1 MSFINPWLLLG
12 LLGVAAPILI
22 HLLNR
27 FRFRETDWA
36 AMELLRKALK
46 VRSRRI
52 KLEDLLLLILRCLA
66 VLLIALALARP
77 TLRHSA
83 FRRLHKSARVGV
95 MVAIDGSMSMA
106 HRAGVTDRF
115 SRAIE
120 RAREIFATVDAGDP
134 VTLVLMGS
142 RPRILA
148 RNMAFDPKRTDE
160 VLKGLA
166 PLAESLNLEP
176 SLKELETLV
185 GQLRT
190 LHQECYLITDAQRVT
205 WNDLSGQARQSL
217 RAIAASASL
226 FLVACGDGSA
236 DNVALTRFE
245 PVSGFLREGGVVRYG
260 AEVRNFG
267 SAAQESVIVS
277 LSVNG
282 VTTDQRVLEA
292 VPPASAVSVPL
303 FVRFD
308 TAGTYRVAA
317 RLERPDPLALD
328 NSRYAVTTVPRTTRI
343 LCVDGDPADNS
354 GAGETV
360 FLRTALQP
368 GGAEARRNAPLVRVA
383 SWLDLGAERFE
394 DVDIVV
400 LANVPDLGE
409 PAALR
414 LRGFVERGGGL
425 VVFAGDKMDPAQVN
439 ARMGAGLA
447 PLSPAQLNGFAGDA
461 TDRSAGWHVGI
472 TAAEHPVG
480 QAAALLPADSVAA
493 IRIHRY
499 ARLALLP
506 GARMLLS
513 VAENG
518 QPLLAEK
525 QTGAGRVL
533 FFAVP
538 ADRDWANLVAHP
550 LYPILLHTAAAYLA
564 RRDAEQGVTAGE
576 PLVVTLPADSGPAP
590 LALSLPDGSRVNVQ
604 VSEQA
609 GVKRLEFRYP
619 ELPGFYSVEP
629 RPGQLIAAAVNVPAP
644 ESDVTGLDPAGIRNA
659 LGDLPVT
666 IVGDAHNLAQAV
678 RESRVG
684 RELWRTLL
692 GLGLALLLTESA
704 LAHWFSRRQQDATG
718 APAPLAESTRT

>member
-1 MSFINPWLLLG
+1 MSFLNPWLLLG
-12 LLGVAAPILI
+12 LLGVAVPILI

-27 FRFRETDWA
+27 FRFRQTDWA
-36 AMELLRKALK
+36 AMALLRKALQ

-52 KLEDLLLLILRCLA
+52 QLEDLLLLILRCLA
-66 VLLIALALARP
+66 LLLLALALARP
-77 TLRHSA
+77 TLRPSA
-83 FRRLHKSARVGV
+83 FGRLHKGARAGV
-95 MVAIDGSMSMA
+95 LVAIDGSMSMA

-120 RAREIFATVDAGDP
+120 RAREILATVDAGDP
-134 VTLVLMGS
+134 VTLALMGS
-142 RPRILA
+142 RPRLLA
-148 RNMAFDPKRTDE
+148 RNMAFDPQRADE

-166 PLAESLNLEP
+166 PLAEALNLEP
-176 SLKELETLV
+176 ALKELETLA

-190 LHQECYLITDAQRVT
+190 AHRECYLITDAQRVT
-205 WNDLSGQARQSL
+205 WSDLSGQARQSL

-236 DNVALTRFE
+236 DNLAITRFE
-245 PVSGFLREGGVVRYG
+245 PVSGYLREGGLVRYG

-267 SAAQESVIVS
+267 SAAQEGVIVS
-277 LSVNG
+277 LNVNG

-308 TAGTYRVAA
+308 TAGTHRVAA
-317 RLERPDPLALD
+317 RLERPDALAPD
-328 NSRYAVTTVPRTTRI
+328 NARYAVTTVPRSTRI
-343 LCVDGDPADNS
+343 LCVDGDPADHG

-360 FLRTALQP
+360 FLQAALQP
-368 GGAEARRNAPLVRVA
+368 GGAEARRNLPRVRVI

-394 DVDIVV
+394 EVDVVI
-400 LANVPDLGE
+400 LANVPDPGE
-409 PAALR
+409 TAARR
-414 LRGFVERGGGL
+414 LRDFVERGGGL
-425 VVFAGDKMDPAQVN
+425 IVFAGDKLD
-439 ARMGAGLA
+439 
-447 PLSPAQLNGFAGDA
+447 PAQLNARLGAGAAPLLPARVDGFAGDA
-461 TDRSAGWHVGI
+461 RDRSTGWQVGI

-480 QAAALLPADSVAA
+480 QAAALLPADAVEA
-493 IRIHRY
+493 IRIYRH

-513 VAENG
+513 VAESG

-525 QTGAGRVL
+525 QTGTGRVL

-550 LYPILLHTAAAYLA
+550 LYPLLLHTAVAYLT
-564 RRDAEQGVTAGE
+564 RRDSDRGVTTGD
-576 PLVVTLPADSGPAP
+576 PLVLTLPADSGPGP
-590 LALSLPDGSRVNVQ
+590 LALTLPDGARVHVQ

-619 ELPGFYSVEP
+619 ELPGFYRVEP
-629 RPGQLIAAAVNVPAP
+629 QPGQGISAAVNVPAS
-644 ESDVTGLDPAGIRNA
+644 ESDPAGLDPAALRNA

-666 IVGDAHNLAQAV
+666 IVGDARNLDQAV

-684 RELWRTLL
+684 RELWKALL

-704 LAHWFSRRQQDATG
+704 LAHWFSRRQQDGAD
-718 APAPLAESTRT
+718 APAPPPESART